1 MDGIKHSGRFAEME
15 RLVNDYFNC
24 HIAPIMSKTRTDLIR
39 NQGEEMKEYS
49 TSLGGILS
57 MMASSAQPMSD
68 PLSSTQGHRRMEL
81 QNNRGL
87 YRDVQDGDYRFRGNA
102 ARPCVYG
109 RAVAGYRRAGNRKGT
124 LQ

>member
-24 HIAPIMSKTRTDLIR
+24 HIAPVMSKTRTDLIR

-57 MMASSAQPMSD
+57 MMASSARSEE
-68 PLSSTQGHRRMEL
+68 RRVGKECTSWC
-81 QNNRGL
+81 RSRWSP
-87 YRDVQDGDYRFRGNA
+87 YH
-102 ARPCVYG
+102 
-109 RAVAGYRRAGNRKGT
+109 
-124 LQ
+124 

>member
-68 PLSSTQGHRRMEL
+68 PYQALKVTGEWNSK
-81 QNNRGL
+81 RGL

>member
-57 MMASSAQPMSD
+57 MMASSAQPMSCLLYTS
-68 PLSSTQGHRRMEL
+68 PLLHRH
-81 QNNRGL
+81 
-87 YRDVQDGDYRFRGNA
+87 
-102 ARPCVYG
+102 
-109 RAVAGYRRAGNRKGT
+109 GT
-124 LQ
+124 TCQ